1 MYEQVKDAYNKLC
14 DETQKKTIDLH
25 SEGVA
30 DELKKERRK
39 AVQKGVCASCNLH
52 FILL

>member
-1 MYEQVKDAYNKLC
+1 MFTQVKDAYTKLC

-30 DELKKERRK
+30 EELKKERRK
-39 AVQKGVCASCNLH
+39 AIQKGVCDVC
-52 FILL
+52 